1 MRFIISQQGVEANL
15 EKVKAIL
22 EWPELQSFFEVRSFH
37 DLATF
42 YRRFINNFSTIMAPV
57 TEFLK
62 AEVFKWTP
70 SVARAFN
77 TIKKMVATLV
87 LKLPDFNKI
96 FEVSYDA
103 SHVGIA

>member
-15 EKVKAIL
+15 EKVKTIL

-77 TIKKMVATLV
+77 TIKKNGSNTC
-87 LKLPDFNKI
+87 P
-96 FEVSYDA
+96 
-103 SHVGIA
+103 